1 MEEED
6 LLQNL
11 NDEIEAMTSTG
22 EVGLDNIAAE
32 AEMSL
37 GEEEDEEMD
46 SEFLNKYESTF
57 NFIDSELDALRT
69 SISDIEPSSS
79 AEQGDKKDAAD
90 DSSYSSSSDR
100 SPFVMPVIDEMA
112 LNINMGLDSELESE
126 GEEEMEMETNKNE
139 AYQEFKMEQDQDTT
153 EMKSEPVAEME
164 STEDNETQVESSLDV
179 TAQSSVELDP
189 SKKQL
194 KTKPQEEEPQAKF
207 EARPHQETK
216 QQQPSSSHHH
226 SFHLLTTLVSIA
238 LAFLTGQRFPKQD
251 PLRHSPAL
259 EMPPDMS
266 VLLQPQDFQAFDD
279 HHHLNHHVNNSTFE
293 DLLLFSEAEYMCE
306 REQDFLTCF
315 DETPQPIE
323 DVHPPEAVE
332 SLSGDKAAHAAAIH
346 EALLQEHIMDSSA
359 PETTE
364 ETFYEEIE
372 FYFEDTLDA
381 DIIMLEE
388 QEETT
393 YYEFGEIFAADWA
406 TPKLLD
412 IMQNQN
418 METVHVI
425 YEEQPNDVVDHCINL
440 HFGIAQYEGFFVSME
455 MMQFIE
461 PQCLL

>member
-6 LLQNL
+6 ILQSL
-11 NDEIEAMTSTG
+11 NDEVEAMTSSG
-22 EVGLDNIAAE
+22 EVDLDNIAAD

-37 GEEEDEEMD
+37 GEEDDEAMD

-194 KTKPQEEEPQAKF
+194 ETKPQEQEEPQAKF

-226 SFHLLTTLVSIA
+226 SFHLFTTLISIA

-266 VLLQPQDFQAFDD
+266 VLMQPQQDFEAFDD
-279 HHHLNHHVNNSTFE
+279 SLSHLNNTFE
-293 DLLLFSEAEYMCE
+293 DVLLFSGPEYMCE
-306 REQDFLTCF
+306 REQDFSFTTLF

-332 SLSGDKAAHAAAIH
+332 SLFGEKAAHAAAIH
-346 EALLQEHIMDSSA
+346 EALQEHNNMDSSSW
-359 PETTE
+359 E
-364 ETFYEEIE
+364 ER
-372 FYFEDTLDA
+372 
-381 DIIMLEE
+381 
-388 QEETT
+388 
-393 YYEFGEIFAADWA
+393 
-406 TPKLLD
+406 P
-412 IMQNQN
+412 
-418 METVHVI
+418 H
-425 YEEQPNDVVDHCINL
+425 DVVDHCINL
-440 HFGIAQYEGFFVSME
+440 HFGIAQYDGFFISME